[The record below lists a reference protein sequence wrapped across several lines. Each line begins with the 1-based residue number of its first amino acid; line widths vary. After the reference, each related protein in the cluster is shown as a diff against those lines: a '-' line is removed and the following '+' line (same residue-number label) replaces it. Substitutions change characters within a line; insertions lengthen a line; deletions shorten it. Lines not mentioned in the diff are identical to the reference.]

1 MNLKYST
8 LGFDK
13 VYVINLERR
22 KDRKELLLKNY
33 PNIDFTFI
41 EAIDG
46 KSISIPE
53 FIEKGIINNTFYDPN
68 GILTLGV
75 FGCALSHKKAWDQA
89 IQDGVNNALFLE
101 DDILIEKI
109 FDNFNNFT
117 PEYQEILSEITKYNY
132 DIVHLGKKTPTSEGM
147 NVGKYLTVSR
157 FGTGF
162 HGAHAYAV
170 NRETIKELSNQ
181 YLPIKYAADVY
192 IEQFNHSHNL
202 YNVKTSL
209 IRQASDFLDPHLADS
224 DTYRNDYRDG
234 GGKVGISFDEKG
246 NIIDKTIANYLI
258 HPPDTTYEYIGLV
271 LERPKFGTQKINPKT
286 KVNKHFFSITN
297 LLSYLR
303 NKIKIGGK
311 MIEINSHLGESTF
324 FFGSSNLFS
333 NIYTID
339 EYKGEDKFNIENNLT
354 WDQIK
359 TGFHSNT
366 YFFEDIISHLEMSP
380 IDALDIIENNSIEF
394 IYINNRKQ
402 QNIQTLINQYLPKLT
417 ENGIIGGDNIEDAPE
432 GSKTFEDG
440 SWTVNK
446 RRL

>member
-1 MNLKYST
+1 MNNKYST

-13 VYVINLERR
+13 VYVINLKRR
-22 KDRKELLLKNY
+22 SDRKTALLKEY
-33 PNIDFTFI
+33 PHIDFTFI

-46 KSISIPE
+46 KSIDVPKEIS
-53 FIEKGIINNTFYDPN
+53 KGNIHSTFYDPN
-68 GILTLGV
+68 GILTAGV
-75 FGCALSHKKAWDQA
+75 LGCALSHKKAWDQA
-89 IQDGVNNALFLE
+89 LTDGVENALFLE
-101 DDILIEKI
+101 DDIVIKDI
-109 FDNFNNFT
+109 FNESKSFT
-117 PEYQEILSEITKYNY
+117 FPYQEILKEIEEYDY
-132 DIVHLGKKTPTSEGM
+132 DIVHLGKKKSESEGM
-147 NVGKYLTVSR
+147 NIGKYLTVSR

-162 HGAHAYAV
+162 EGAHAYAMKK
-170 NRETIKELSNQ
+170 ETIQHLSDN
-181 YLPIKYAADVY
+181 YLPIRYAADVY
-192 IEQFNHSHNL
+192 IEQFNYTHNL
-202 YNVKTSL
+202 YNLKTSL
-209 IRQASDFLDPHLADS
+209 IRQISDFSDPHLADS

-246 NIIDKTIANYLI
+246 NIIDKTIANYLV

-286 KVNKHFFSITN
+286 KINKHFFSIFN
-297 LLSYLR
+297 LLSHLR
-303 NKIKIGGK
+303 NNMSVGGK

-366 YFFEDIISHLEMSP
+366 YFFEDTISHLEISP
-380 IDALDIIENNSIEF
+380 IDALDIIKNNSIEF

-432 GSKTFEDG
+432 DSKIFEDG
-440 SWTVNK
+440 SWVINK
-446 RRL
+446 IQC

>member
-1 MNLKYST
+1 MNNKYST

-13 VYVINLERR
+13 VYVINLKRR
-22 KDRKELLLKNY
+22 SDRKAALLKEY
-33 PNIDFTFI
+33 PHIDFTFI

-46 KSISIPE
+46 KSIDVPKEIS
-53 FIEKGIINNTFYDPN
+53 KGNIHSVFYDPN
-68 GILTLGV
+68 GILTTGV
-75 FGCALSHKKAWDQA
+75 IGCALSHKKAWDQA
-89 IQDGVNNALFLE
+89 LADGVENALFLE
-101 DDILIEKI
+101 DDILLKDI
-109 FDNFNNFT
+109 FNESKSFT
-117 PEYQEILSEITKYNY
+117 LSYQEILKEIEEYDY
-132 DIVHLGKKTPTSEGM
+132 DIVHLGKKKSESEGM

-202 YNVKTSL
+202 YNLKTSL
-209 IRQASDFLDPHLADS
+209 IRQISDFSDPHLADS

-246 NIIDKTIANYLI
+246 NIIDKTIANYLV

-286 KVNKHFFSITN
+286 KVNKHFFSISN

-303 NKIKIGGK
+303 SKIKIGGK
-311 MIEINSHLGESTF
+311 MIEINSHLGEGTF

-366 YFFEDIISHLEMSP
+366 YFFEDTISHLEISP

-417 ENGIIGGDNIEDAPE
+417 STGFIGGDNEKDAPKN
-432 GSKTFEDG
+432 SIIFEDG
-440 SWTVNK
+440 SWAHSLK
-446 RRL
+446 